1 MTRPV
6 TLACLAICLLA
17 ASCASTKFET
27 SGSAPTR
34 PLCQERGQ
42 SRSAL
47 VLWGPQWRTDQK
59 DVHSREEAA
68 RTGIESFLSSSGC
81 FARYEVRRLA
91 SGDASA
97 APSRQELL
105 ALAATTNPTPDRV
118 LAITVRE
125 LGPIVKLL
133 SSAALVEGGTEVV
146 LGITAA
152 AVDSGALL
160 ANHETH
166 WQHGGAMVVRGTSSL
181 SQDMRAALSAS
192 LGPAGHAPP

>member
-68 RTGIESFLSSSGC
+68 R